1 MKHFLL
7 SMRGRVFLLLIA
19 GIAVSAS
26 VTMVLTHH
34 QQEEMIARDRAQRIA
49 AQLAGLI
56 QTLDGASPQERWL
69 ILQTVRGLG
78 IQRGT
83 TDQPAMPQRGDE
95 ILLEALRERLG
106 TSRNFFV
113 SLPRVCTGFG
123 MPLLMPAHRPLCQ
136 LVRFTLLDGTP
147 LELVIHAPPP
157 LPPRQFHPVW
167 WGMPLF
173 LACIA
178 VLAWLVAR
186 MTTRPLQH
194 LADAADTL
202 DLFNEA
208 ALLPEQQGSSEVRS
222 AARAFNRMQQR
233 IQDDLRERTGMLA
246 AITHD
251 LQTPLTRLRLRL
263 EKVQDAELR
272 DKLIRDMNAMQQM
285 LQEGLEFA
293 RSRDASEP
301 LQRLDIDSLL
311 ASLCTDAGE
320 SGQPVH
326 YGEHCHAEVM
336 ARPIALRRAITNL
349 VDNAVKY
356 GGNAEVSLTCNGR
369 RCHIRVAD
377 NGPGIPPE
385 LLEFVFTP
393 FYRMEHSRSR
403 ETGGS
408 GLGLSIAHNI
418 VEQHH
423 GQLLLSNRRG
433 GGLEAHV
440 TLPLAA
446 DTQNY

>member
-1 MKHFLL
+1 MKHFLF
-7 SMRGRVFLLLIA
+7 SMRGRMFLLLIA
-19 GIAVSAS
+19 GITASAIF
-26 VTMVLTHH
+26 TLLLTRHH
-34 QQEEMIARDRAQRIA
+34 QAELIARDRAQRIA
-49 AQLAGLI
+49 GQLAGLV
-56 QTLDGASPQERWL
+56 QTLDAAPAQERWL
-69 ILQTVRGLG
+69 ILRTVRGLG
-78 IQRGT
+78 IQRGMNG
-83 TDQPAMPQRGDE
+83 QPAMPEDGDA
-95 ILLEALRERLG
+95 ILLDALREQLG
-106 TSRNFFV
+106 DNRNLYA
-113 SLPRVCTGFG
+113 SPPEPCRGFT
-123 MPLLMPAHRPLCQ
+123 MPSPMQERRPLCQ

-157 LPPRQFHPVW
+157 FPMRPLRPVW
-167 WGMPLF
+167 WGLLLF

-178 VLAWLVAR
+178 VLAWLIAR
-186 MTTRPLQH
+186 MATRPLQR

-202 DLFNEA
+202 DLSNEA
-208 ALLPEQQGSSEVRS
+208 ALLPEQGSSEVRS

-233 IQDDLRERTGMLA
+233 IHEDLRERTGMLA

-272 DKLIRDMNAMQQM
+272 DKLVRDMNAMQQM

-301 LQRLDIDSLL
+301 LQRLDIGSLL
-311 ASLCTDAGE
+311 ASLCADASE
-320 SGQPVH
+320 SGQPVT
-326 YGEHCHAEVM
+326 YGEHCTAEVM

-356 GGNAEVSLTCNGR
+356 GGNADVALSCNGR
-369 RCHIRVAD
+369 RCHIRIAD
-377 NGPGIPPE
+377 NGPGIPAE

-393 FYRMEHSRSR
+393 FYRVEHSRSR

-418 VEQHH
+418 IEQHQ
-423 GQLLLSNRRG
+423 GQLLLSNRSG
-433 GGLEAHV
+433 GGLEAHIV
-440 TLPLAA
+440 LPLAA
-446 DTQNY
+446 DTRH

>member
-19 GIAVSAS
+19 GITASALF
-26 VTMVLTHH
+26 TLALTRHH
-34 QQEEMIARDRAQRIA
+34 QWEAIAHDRAQRIA
-49 AQLAGLI
+49 GQLAGLVH
-56 QTLDGASPQERWL
+56 TLDAASPQQRWL

-78 IQRGT
+78 IQPGGDSPAPAPQDC
-83 TDQPAMPQRGDE
+83 DQIMLD
-95 ILLEALRERLG
+95 ALRAQLG
-106 TSRNFFV
+106 SQRNLYASPPV
-113 SLPRVCTGFG
+113 PCGDLAAPWPV
-123 MPLLMPAHRPLCQ
+123 PDHRPLCQ
-136 LVRFTLLDGTP
+136 LVRFTLQDGTP

-157 LPPRQFHPVW
+157 FPMRPLRPVW
-167 WGMPLF
+167 WGLLLF

-186 MTTRPLQH
+186 MSTRPLQH

-202 DLFNEA
+202 DLANKA
-208 ALLPEQQGSSEVRS
+208 ALLPEHQGSSEVRS

-233 IQDDLRERTGMLA
+233 IQEDLRERTGMLA

-272 DKLIRDMNAMQQM
+272 DKLVRDMNAMQQM

-311 ASLCTDAGE
+311 ASLCADAHD

-356 GGNAEVSLTCNGR
+356 GGNAAVTLSCNGG
-369 RCHIRVAD
+369 RCHICIAD
-377 NGPGIPPE
+377 NGPGIPAE
-385 LLEFVFTP
+385 LLEYVLTP
-393 FYRMEHSRSR
+393 FYRVEHSRSR

-408 GLGLSIAHNI
+408 GLGLSIARNI
-418 VEQHH
+418 IEQHH
-423 GQLLLSNRRG
+423 GQLLLSNRSG

-440 TLPLAA
+440 MLPLA
-446 DTQNY
+446 DN